1 MATYKILIKPS
12 AVKELKKIPQKYLKK
27 VVDKIYSLA
36 SEPRPL
42 GCEKLTNEEVY
53 RIRYGIFRIL
63 YTIED
68 DKLVVIV
75 IKIGH
80 RKDVYK

>member
-36 SEPRPL
+36 SDPRPP

-53 RIRYGIFRIL
+53 RIRYGIYRIL

-68 DKLVVIV
+68 DKLIIIV
-75 IKIGH
+75 IKVGH

>member
-1 MATYKILIKPS
+1 VATYKILIKPS

-27 VVDKIYSLA
+27 IVDKIYSLA
-36 SEPRPL
+36 SEPRPP

-53 RIRYGIFRIL
+53 HIRHGIYGIL

-68 DKLVVIV
+68 DNLIIIA
-75 IKIGH
+75 IKVGH
-80 RKDVYK
+80 RKNVYK

>member
-27 VVDKIYSLA
+27 IVDKIYSLA

>member
-12 AVKELKKIPQKYLKK
+12 AVKELKKIPKKYLKK

-36 SEPRPL
+36 SDPRPPA
-42 GCEKLTNEEVY
+42 CEKLTNKEVY